1 MRKIA
6 VLDQNTIDKIAAGE
20 VVERP
25 SSVVKELV
33 ENAIDAGATA
43 VTVEITDGGKKLIR
57 ITDNGAG
64 IEADQIPLAF
74 LRHATSKIEKVEDLE
89 QIASLGFRGEALS
102 SIAAVSQVE
111 LITKTP
117 SAVSGSRYIIEGG
130 VEHSLEEL
138 GAPEGT
144 TFLVRNLF
152 YNTPARN
159 KFLKSDMTEANYI
172 HTLMEQLALS
182 HPEISFKYIQNR
194 QVKLHSSGNYSV
206 KDVIYSV
213 YGRDITKALL
223 DAEFEN
229 DFMKITGF
237 VGKPE
242 IARGNRS
249 FENYY
254 INGRYVKNNI
264 ITKAIESAYK
274 GFLMQHKFPFV
285 SLQMQME
292 GNDLDVNVHPAK
304 REVRFAREQ
313 EVYEAVYDTVRKA
326 LMGREMIPKVTLG
339 KSEPVKKEE
348 PVKPSSV
355 PEPFEK
361 KRREQLC
368 GHAEKEIK
376 ETGISGDRAYA
387 GAGAFVPE
395 KTKSWMERPA
405 YQSTVKEPSVSYSAS
420 HTTETKKPQV
430 FSASEEDLFQGT
442 LREKQ
447 EEELKRETETKL
459 PAEENRELKNTGRSQ
474 MKNTVPVS
482 QNTNQKKEHWIS
494 EKEKPESGDF
504 LSEPA
509 EITHTSDSP
518 EKTAQNL
525 ETVIS
530 VETEPGISAAE
541 SDQNSHE
548 MAEQEPRQL
557 ELFEE
562 KLLAPESRE
571 RIRLVGQIFDT
582 YWLAQFG
589 DNFYII
595 DQHAAHEK
603 VYYERLVK
611 SFREKTV
618 DSQYLNPPLIV
629 TLNLQ
634 EENILKEN
642 QKYFSQFGFEIEE
655 FGGKEYRISA
665 VPATLYG
672 FSEEALFLEMLDQ
685 LSGSGEK
692 DALDIFASR
701 LATMACKAA
710 VKGNHAMSAKEAEK
724 LIDEL
729 LTLDNPYHCP
739 HGRPTIISMTRT
751 ELEKKFKRIV

>member
-111 LITKTP
+111 LITKTS

-152 YNTPARN
+152 YNTPARS

-313 EVYEAVYDTVRKA
+313 EVYEAVYDTVRRA

-339 KSEPVKKEE
+339 KYEPVKKEE
-348 PVKPSSV
+348 SVKPSSV

-361 KRREQLC
+361 KRREQLY

-405 YQSTVKEPSVSYSAS
+405 YQSTVKEPSASYSAS
-420 HTTETKKPQV
+420 HTMETKKPQV
-430 FSASEEDLFQGT
+430 FSASEENLFQGT
-442 LREKQ
+442 LREKL
-447 EEELKRETETKL
+447 EEELKREAETTLLTEK
-459 PAEENRELKNTGRSQ
+459 NSELKNTGCSQ
-474 MKNTVPVS
+474 MKNTEPAS
-482 QNTNQKKEHWIS
+482 ENTNQKKEHWIS

-518 EKTAQNL
+518 EKAAQNL

>member
-152 YNTPARN
+152 YNTPARS

-611 SFREKTV
+611 SFQEKTV

>member
-111 LITKTP
+111 LITKTS

-152 YNTPARN
+152 YNTPARS

-313 EVYEAVYDTVRKA
+313 EVYEAVYDTVRRA

-339 KSEPVKKEE
+339 KYEPVKKEE

-361 KRREQLC
+361 KRREQLY
-368 GHAEKEIK
+368 GHTEKEMQ
-376 ETGISGDRAYA
+376 ETGISGA
-387 GAGAFVPE
+387 GAYSGAGSFVSE

-405 YQSTVKEPSVSYSAS
+405 YQSTVKEPSVSYSVS

-447 EEELKRETETKL
+447 EEELKREAETTLLTEK
-459 PAEENRELKNTGRSQ
+459 NSELKNTGCSQ
-474 MKNTVPVS
+474 MKNTEPAS
-482 QNTNQKKEHWIS
+482 ENTNQKKEHWIS

-509 EITHTSDSP
+509 EVVHTSDSL
-518 EKTAQNL
+518 EKNARSQKTAD
-525 ETVIS
+525 S
-530 VETEPGISAAE
+530 AGTEPGLSSAE

-571 RIRLVGQIFDT
+571 HIRLVGQIFDT

-692 DALDIFASR
+692 DAIDIFASR

>member
-152 YNTPARN
+152 YNTPARS
-159 KFLKSDMTEANYI
+159 KFLKSNMTEANYI

-548 MAEQEPRQL
+548 MTAQEPRQL

>member
-43 VTVEITDGGKKLIR
+43 VTVEITDGGKKMIR

-64 IEADQIPLAF
+64 IEAGQIPLAF

-152 YNTPARN
+152 YNTPARS
-159 KFLKSDMTEANYI
+159 KFLKSDTTEANYI

-194 QVKLHSSGNYSV
+194 QVKLHSSGNYNV

-223 DAEFEN
+223 EADFEN

-264 ITKAIESAYK
+264 ITKAIENAYK

-285 SLQMQME
+285 SLQIEME

-313 EVYEAVYDTVRKA
+313 EVYEAVYDTVRRA
-326 LMGREMIPKVTLG
+326 LTAREMIPKVTIE
-339 KSEPVKKEE
+339 KPQPEKKEAPVK
-348 PVKPSSV
+348 SV
-355 PEPFEK
+355 AIPEPFEK
-361 KRREQLC
+361 KRREQVY
-368 GHAEKEIK
+368 E
-376 ETGISGDRAYA
+376 
-387 GAGAFVPE
+387 
-395 KTKSWMERPA
+395 
-405 YQSTVKEPSVSYSAS
+405 STVKESPAPY
-420 HTTETKKPQV
+420 ETHRKKQL
-430 FSASEEDLFQGT
+430 FSSSEENLFEGT
-442 LREKQ
+442 LRQKQLEPQESVLKKEEPKKEEPLTEKPQTEEAKKERSKSYIKKQ
-447 EEELKRETETKL
+447 EE
-459 PAEENRELKNTGRSQ
+459 Q
-474 MKNTVPVS
+474 
-482 QNTNQKKEHWIS
+482 
-494 EKEKPESGDF
+494 
-504 LSEPA
+504 
-509 EITHTSDSP
+509 
-518 EKTAQNL
+518 
-525 ETVIS
+525 
-530 VETEPGISAAE
+530 
-541 SDQNSHE
+541 
-548 MAEQEPRQL
+548 QL

-571 RIRLVGQIFDT
+571 RIRLIGQVFDT

-589 DNFYII
+589 DAFYII

-603 VYYERLVK
+603 VYYERFVK
-611 SFREKTV
+611 KFRENTV
-618 DSQYLNPPLIV
+618 DAQYLTPPMIV

-634 EENILKEN
+634 EESLLKANED
-642 QKYFSQFGFEIEE
+642 YFRKFGFEIEH
-655 FGGKEYRISA
+655 FGGKEYCISA
-665 VPATLYG
+665 VPSNLYG
-672 FSEEALFLEMLDQ
+672 LSEEELFLEMLDH
-685 LSGSGEK
+685 LAAEGDK

-710 VKGNHAMSAKEAEK
+710 VKGNHAMSPAEAEK
-724 LIDEL
+724 LLDEL

-739 HGRPTIISMTRT
+739 HGRPTVISMTKT

>member
-1 MRKIA
+1 M
-6 VLDQNTIDKIAAGE
+6 
-20 VVERP
+20 ERP

-313 EVYEAVYDTVRKA
+313 EVYEAVYDTVRRA
-326 LMGREMIPKVTLG
+326 LTGKEMIPKVSVGRPEPET
-339 KSEPVKKEE
+339 KETPVKS
-348 PVKPSSV
+348 VSV

-361 KRREQLC
+361 KRREQLY
-368 GHAEKEIK
+368 GHTEKEMQ
-376 ETGISGDRAYA
+376 ETGISGDRAYS
-387 GAGAFVPE
+387 GAGSFVSK

-611 SFREKTV
+611 SFQEKTV

>member
-1 MRKIA
+1 MFIRNGEVTLRKIA

-57 ITDNGAG
+57 ITDNGSG
-64 IEADQIPLAF
+64 MEEDQIPLAF

-89 QIASLGFRGEALS
+89 HIASLGFRGEALS

-117 SAVSGSRYIIEGG
+117 SAISGNRYVIEGG

-152 YNTPARN
+152 YNTPARS
-159 KFLKSDMTEANYI
+159 KFLKSDTTEANYI

-182 HPEISFKYIQNR
+182 HPEISFKYIQNK
-194 QVKLHSSGNYSV
+194 QVKLHTSGNYSV

-213 YGRDITKALL
+213 YGRDIAKALL
-223 DAEFEN
+223 EVEQEN
-229 DFMKITGF
+229 SFMKISGF

-264 ITKAIESAYK
+264 ITKAIENAYK

-285 SLQMQME
+285 SLRMEME

-313 EVYEAVYDTVRKA
+313 EVYDAIYDTVRNA
-326 LMGREMIPKVTLG
+326 LTRREMIPKVTLG
-339 KSEPVKKEE
+339 PEETSRKEDVVKS
-348 PVKPSSV
+348 SAV
-355 PEPFEK
+355 PEPFEQ
-361 KRREQLC
+361 KRREQIY
-368 GHAEKEIK
+368 GAP
-376 ETGISGDRAYA
+376 IS
-387 GAGAFVPE
+387 
-395 KTKSWMERPA
+395 RPQPVRESPA
-405 YQSTVKEPSVSYSAS
+405 SYSTMHLAK
-420 HTTETKKPQV
+420 TEGILSEKNPSPALTP
-430 FSASEEDLFQGT
+430 SEENLFTGT
-442 LREKQ
+442 LRKNQ
-447 EEELKRETETKL
+447 ELDEAKKKVELEQQAKIAEV
-459 PAEENRELKNTGRSQ
+459 PA
-474 MKNTVPVS
+474 
-482 QNTNQKKEHWIS
+482 
-494 EKEKPESGDF
+494 
-504 LSEPA
+504 
-509 EITHTSDSP
+509 
-518 EKTAQNL
+518 EKTAPATATIPQ
-525 ETVIS
+525 ETSAIAKPEESKIPDPPTAEESSDAAKPVPSIES
-530 VETEPGISAAE
+530 EAQTEQTSTETPSAPAEPSPAP
-541 SDQNSHE
+541 QK
-548 MAEQEPRQL
+548 EPAPKQL

-562 KLLAPESRE
+562 KLLAPESRN
-571 RIRLVGQIFDT
+571 RIRMIGQVFDT
-582 YWLAQFG
+582 YWLAEFD

-611 SFREKTV
+611 KFRENSI
-618 DSQYLNPPLIV
+618 DSQYLTPPLIV
-629 TLNLQ
+629 SLNMQ
-634 EENILKEN
+634 EEEILNANKD
-642 QKYFSQFGFEIEE
+642 YFEQFGFEIEH
-655 FGGKEYRISA
+655 FGGREYCISA
-665 VPATLYG
+665 VPSNLYG
-672 FSEEALFLEMLDQ
+672 LTEEELFLEMLDH
-685 LSGSGEK
+685 LDSDNSK

-710 VKGNHAMSAKEAEK
+710 VKGNNRLSMEEAEK
-724 LIDEL
+724 LLDEL
-729 LTLDNPYHCP
+729 MTLENPYHCP
-739 HGRPTIISMTRT
+739 HGRPTIISMTKT
-751 ELEKKFKRIV
+751 EMEKKFKRIV

>member
-152 YNTPARN
+152 YNTPARS
-159 KFLKSDMTEANYI
+159 KFLKSNMTEANYI

-548 MAEQEPRQL
+548 MTAQEPRQL

-611 SFREKTV
+611 NFQEKTV

>member
-152 YNTPARN
+152 YNTPARS

-595 DQHAAHEK
+595 DQHAAHEE

>member
-6 VLDQNTIDKIAAGE
+6 VLDQITIDKIAAGE
-20 VVERP
+20 VVVRP

-152 YNTPARN
+152 YNTPARS